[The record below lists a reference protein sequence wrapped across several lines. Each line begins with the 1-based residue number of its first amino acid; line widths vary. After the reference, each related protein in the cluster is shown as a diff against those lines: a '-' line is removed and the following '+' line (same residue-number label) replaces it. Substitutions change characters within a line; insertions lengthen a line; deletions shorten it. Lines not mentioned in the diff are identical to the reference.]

1 MRAEK
6 LKTEVRQEQIA
17 EAALALVAG
26 QGMKALSVAGV
37 ARRVGVVPSGIYRH
51 YRGMDDVLDAV
62 LDLIRNR
69 LLTHVEAVYEATGDP
84 LERLRL
90 LLRRN
95 IKFLCDNKG
104 ISRVVFSQELH
115 QGNTQRQARMYGII
129 REYLGQV
136 TEIVRDGQRSG
147 HIRPEFAP
155 EAISMMYLGI
165 VNPAALLWDIS
176 DGDFDITR
184 HEGQAWQILNS
195 AIRHVDASG
204 LSGAAPPGRS
214 SQRRS
219 HNRRESTRRPRGR

>member
-1 MRAEK
+1 MRADK

-69 LLTHVEAVYEATGDP
+69 LLTHVEAVCEATNDP

-90 LLRRN
+90 LLCRHIR
-95 IKFLCDNKG
+95 FLCDNKG

-115 QGNTQRQARMYGII
+115 GNPQRKARMCGII

-136 TEIVRDGQRSG
+136 TEIVRDGQKSG
-147 HIRPEFAP
+147 HIRPEFTP
-155 EAISMMYLGI
+155 ETISMMYLGI
-165 VNPAALLWDIS
+165 VNPAVLLWDIS

-184 HEGQAWQILNS
+184 HESQAWQILNS

-204 LSGAAPPGRS
+204 LSGAAPPSRS